1 MHNVFIE
8 EVNKIA
14 LSSNDNKRLQTFD
27 GIISYP
33 YGANPGK
40 VYKKELLQYLNIKW
54 LILMIWRMKIKQN
67 ITQTDHIF
75 SIIHTEYGS
84 SASGKTKAL
93 SNLINNQ
100 SGIHK
105 VYL

>member
-1 MHNVFIE
+1 
-8 EVNKIA
+8 
-14 LSSNDNKRLQTFD
+14 
-27 GIISYP
+27 
-33 YGANPGK
+33 
-40 VYKKELLQYLNIKW
+40 
-54 LILMIWRMKIKQN
+54 MKIKQN

-75 SIIHTEYGS
+75 SIIYTEYGS